1 MPVSQTDAKACKSLL
16 WASEK
21 VEMTVKQGR
30 FRPGGS
36 LLTPTSFV
44 GTNHRLIII
53 DRESAGLRTNFEVI
67 DYDHITSVKVERG
80 ILSASIVVRVEG
92 LSSHTIGTEDSREEG
107 VIDGVPRR
115 KAEEFVDYL
124 NKKLEREHMERETG
138 PRTGV

>member
-1 MPVSQTDAKACKSLL
+1 MPVSHEDASACKGLL
-16 WASEK
+16 WAEER
-21 VEMTVKQGR
+21 VEMTIRQGR

-53 DRESAGLRTNFEVI
+53 DRETMGLRTNFEVI

-80 ILSASIVVRVEG
+80 IMSSSIVVRVEG
-92 LSSHTIGTEDSREEG
+92 IASHTLGTADSREEG

-124 NKKLEREHMERETG
+124 NKKLEREHMEREAG
-138 PRTGV
+138 PRS